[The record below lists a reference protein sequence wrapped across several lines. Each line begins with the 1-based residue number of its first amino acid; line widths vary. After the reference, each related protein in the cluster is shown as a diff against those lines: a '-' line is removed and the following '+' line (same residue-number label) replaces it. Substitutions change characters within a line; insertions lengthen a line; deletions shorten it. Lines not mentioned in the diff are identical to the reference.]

1 MKAEDTQPLKDDL
14 EPALSRAGGRCQ
26 RYSTSL
32 SPSRGSDTVS
42 VLVQME
48 NTKKKIFLFSL
59 PLQHWPS
66 YFKCLCMVSL
76 FFLDMSHFPWSVK
89 AGELPYCNVK
99 VNIYTACALKHCC
112 LPDAWEVAQTLIHL
126 WLVQPAV
133 MKISQHHIRIREWQ
147 YAS

>member
-48 NTKKKIFLFSL
+48 NTKKKNL
-59 PLQHWPS
+59 
-66 YFKCLCMVSL
+66 SL
-76 FFLDMSHFPWSVK
+76 FITI
-89 AGELPYCNVK
+89 A
-99 VNIYTACALKHCC
+99 
-112 LPDAWEVAQTLIHL
+112 TLAIL
-126 WLVQPAV
+126 L
-133 MKISQHHIRIREWQ
+133 
-147 YAS
+147 